1 LRKWKGNLTI
11 EQIEKTM
18 DSQAPHHW
26 FSGESY
32 PTKEDWLK
40 IKELLGFDDTYDKQM
55 TTIKYKPSE
64 KGETEYTT
72 TLSDCGCNAGFEGGL
87 VYDPF
92 MGTGSTAEVC
102 LRTKRNFIGS
112 EMSEEY
118 VKIAEKRLLPF
129 LIQPTMF

>member
-1 LRKWKGNLTI
+1 
-11 EQIEKTM
+11 
-18 DSQAPHHW
+18 
-26 FSGESY
+26 
-32 PTKEDWLK
+32 
-40 IKELLGFDDTYDKQM
+40 
-55 TTIKYKPSE
+55 
-64 KGETEYTT
+64 
-72 TLSDCGCNAGFEGGL
+72 
-87 VYDPF
+87 